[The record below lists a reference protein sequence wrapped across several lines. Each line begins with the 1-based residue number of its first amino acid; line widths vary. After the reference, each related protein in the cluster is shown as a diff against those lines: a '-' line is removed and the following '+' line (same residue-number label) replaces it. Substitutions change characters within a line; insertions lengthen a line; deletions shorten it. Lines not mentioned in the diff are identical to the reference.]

1 MPLRHQSIRWDLKPW
16 FRLHMTLTVGGSLNK
31 KQQLTVDLDPLTWS
45 TCAVYVQLQA
55 FPSED
60 GWGASSLSFFVCR
73 QCWPRSGPTDPNCL
87 KLWRYFWYFFHIHFL
102 ETKAPIRPAVR
113 RLVWAFVVP
122 MYQRRIFRD
131 KVHHRLSSKPEI
143 AYHWI
148 ESREKRHGGRWV
160 FTFIWALLFAPEQPL
175 TSTLIAKGLISM
187 LCIFI
192 VFCVST

>member
-1 MPLRHQSIRWDLKPW
+1 MLDHPWIKFRKVKEVTGPPPPPPPHTHTIILKKRQNLPLRHQSIRWDLKPW

-45 TCAVYVQLQA
+45 TCAVNVQLQA

-131 KVHHRLSSKPEI
+131 KVHTIFKNSKLNVKIYTRINP
-143 AYHWI
+143 
-148 ESREKRHGGRWV
+148 RR
-160 FTFIWALLFAPEQPL
+160 
-175 TSTLIAKGLISM
+175 
-187 LCIFI
+187 
-192 VFCVST
+192 